1 MKADGSKH
9 SLTQCFVCTVTELEA
24 GTEFQNLP
32 QKIKDELK
40 VGQARGRD
48 TGRYPP
54 VVLRSFPPEGE
65 QGCIPVSS
73 IGKGL

>member
-1 MKADGSKH
+1 MKADGPKH

-40 VGQARGRD
+40 VGQARW
-48 TGRYPP
+48 
-54 VVLRSFPPEGE
+54 EGHWQAPSCSVE
-65 QGCIPVSS
+65 VFSS
-73 IGKGL
+73 